1 MHPGDLSAGARLDRV
16 KYAGKAGVA
25 ARVEYD
31 VGEGSLHAGL
41 VGVLFRAMITRAV
54 ERGMVLGI
62 EIADLPALFV
72 SAKRTTLWG
81 PVNCEQLR
89 LSAQGSDSRHSQ
101 LPAGAGR
108 EDFKFASCCQHF
120 NLCRYG
126 VDH

>member
-16 KYAGKAGVA
+16 KYVGKAGVA

-62 EIADLPALFV
+62 EIADLPALLARIMDALRWK
-72 SAKRTTLWG
+72 SAKMPLLYDRNLAA
-81 PVNCEQLR
+81 E
-89 LSAQGSDSRHSQ
+89 
-101 LPAGAGR
+101 AGAAGG
-108 EDFKFASCCQHF
+108 
-120 NLCRYG
+120 CRRGWSKYRPLVWG
-126 VDH
+126 DGTWR